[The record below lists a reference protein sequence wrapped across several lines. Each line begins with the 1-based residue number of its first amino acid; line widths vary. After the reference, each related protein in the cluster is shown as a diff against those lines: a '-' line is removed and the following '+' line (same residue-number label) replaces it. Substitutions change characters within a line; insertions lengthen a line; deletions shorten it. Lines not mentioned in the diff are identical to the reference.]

1 MLLNRAIRSIGL
13 ASLCTLSMVIA
24 HLLGGGEPTIR
35 WFAPLVF
42 VFSATIIFL
51 KNPKDFSGPKL
62 GAVLLLFQFA
72 GHFSFGASPNG
83 SRMSMAHFAAVII
96 SFHLVRHFEEILSRV
111 GFFIAHKIVFEP
123 INLPEKL
130 VLTASNFLR
139 IEESQRVLRFVYER
153 APPSIAAA

>member
-1 MLLNRAIRSIGL
+1 
-13 ASLCTLSMVIA
+13 
-24 HLLGGGEPTIR
+24 
-35 WFAPLVF
+35 
-42 VFSATIIFL
+42 
-51 KNPKDFSGPKL
+51 
-62 GAVLLLFQFA
+62 
-72 GHFSFGASPNG
+72 
-83 SRMSMAHFAAVII
+83 MAHFAAVII

>member
-1 MLLNRAIRSIGL
+1 MLLNRAIRSIAL

-35 WFAPLVF
+35 WCAPLVF
-42 VFSATIIFL
+42 VFSATLIFL

-62 GAVLLLFQFA
+62 GSVLLLFQFA
-72 GHFSFGASPNG
+72 GHFSFGASSNG
-83 SRMSMAHFAAVII
+83 GRMSMAHFAAVVI

-111 GFFIAHKIVFEP
+111 GIFITHNIIFEP

-130 VLTASNFLR
+130 VLIAAYFER
-139 IEESQRVLRFVYER
+139 IEESQRVLRHLRER